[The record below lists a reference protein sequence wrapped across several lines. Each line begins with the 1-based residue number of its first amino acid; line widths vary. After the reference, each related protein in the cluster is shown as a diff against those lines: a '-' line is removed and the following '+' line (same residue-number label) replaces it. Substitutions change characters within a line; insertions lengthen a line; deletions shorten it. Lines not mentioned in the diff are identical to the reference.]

1 MADGSTSEAV
11 TTVARSKKKFQWR
24 VLLRA
29 IHRDAGYTAV
39 GLTLIYALSGLAV
52 NHVADWDPNFK
63 NATRETMITVPL
75 PADDDELARVVG
87 AELGARETPK
97 EIYRNGDE
105 VEILY
110 DHRTLHVN
118 TATGHVLDQE
128 QKPRFL
134 LRVAN
139 WLHLNRG
146 KKAWTYVA
154 DTYAAA
160 LLFLATSGMFM
171 LKGRQGMF
179 GRGAFF
185 VAIGVAIPVAYVVLA
200 GG

>member
-1 MADGSTSEAV
+1 MADGGPA
-11 TTVARSKKKFQWR
+11 TTEKKLKWR
-24 VLLRA
+24 ALLRA

-39 GLTLIYALSGLAV
+39 GLTIIYALSGLAV

-63 NATRETMITVPL
+63 NATRETSVSVPL
-75 PADDDELARVVG
+75 PEDDQELARVVG
-87 AELGARETPK
+87 AKLGATEAPK
-97 EIYRNGDE
+97 EVYRNEDE

-118 TATGHVLDQE
+118 TTTGHVLDQE

-171 LKGRQGMF
+171 LKGRQGMI
-179 GRGAFF
+179 GRGAIF
-185 VAIGVAIPVAYVVLA
+185 VAVGVAIPVAYVVLA
-200 GG
+200 SG